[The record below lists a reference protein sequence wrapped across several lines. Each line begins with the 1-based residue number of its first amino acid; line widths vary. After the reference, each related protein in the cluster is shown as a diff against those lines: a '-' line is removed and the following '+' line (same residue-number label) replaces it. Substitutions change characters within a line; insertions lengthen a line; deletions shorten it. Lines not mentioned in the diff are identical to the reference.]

1 MLTCRGLVL
10 GAFNHPWQVKFCLPS
25 TAITTCAGNP
35 LKKCPPS
42 MLRLSSQYTPMAYMD
57 KLVKIHGSTSG
68 CRSEHWDVWF
78 DVHLFWGD
86 AILSS
91 LRLLLPELPSSL
103 KSALFDGL
111 YFSQISFLI
120 QFIACLYK
128 FLHQQ
133 KQGRKKWPKTM
144 TV

>member
-1 MLTCRGLVL
+1 ML
-10 GAFNHPWQVKFCLPS
+10 GAFNQLWQVKFCLPS
-25 TAITTCAGNP
+25 TAIITCVGKP
-35 LKKCPPS
+35 RKKCSPS
-42 MLRLSSQYTPMAYMD
+42 TLCLSSQYTPMAYVD
-57 KLVKIHGSTSG
+57 KLVKIHGSASG
-68 CRSEHWDVWF
+68 WHSEHWDVWF
-78 DVHLFWGD
+78 DVCLFWGD

-91 LRLLLPELPSSL
+91 LRLLLSELPSSL